1 MVSGVN
7 KRKEKDVMKLLVSD
21 YKVQVVNEALNNE
34 FIVKFIGPKDSPYEG
49 VSLQIHLPLIL
60 NRQIS
65 SEEFCHFLTLFLILN
80 SFSRDSG
87 KSE

>member
-49 VSLQIHLPLIL
+49 VS
-60 NRQIS
+60 
-65 SEEFCHFLTLFLILN
+65 
-80 SFSRDSG
+80 
-87 KSE
+87 